1 MRAMIRF
8 GKQPRLRFISHL
20 DLQRFFQRAL
30 NRTGLPIAWT
40 QGFNP
45 HPILSFGSAL
55 ALGWTSEYEILD
67 VKLSAPMGRRRT
79 EDAMRAAL
87 PVDLPVLEVRMVDDR
102 HPAPMAMVRASDY
115 EITLSGETAAA
126 TLDAAEEF
134 LRRES
139 VMAMRKTKS
148 GEREVDI
155 RPMALSL
162 EREGDVLSAR
172 LMLTEKDTL
181 KPDLLV
187 RALAEI
193 AGAEVPEMRIHRRCL
208 LGEDESGALKGV
220 KTVRLDKSFKPIP
233 GTEEDLDCEL
243 LLIAAGFLGPQRYV
257 PEAFG
262 LELTPRS
269 CVRTPEG
276 GYSTNVPKVFSAGDM
291 RRGQSLVVWA
301 IQEGRAAAR
310 EVDAFL
316 MGYTN

>member
-67 VKLSAPMGRRRT
+67 VKLSAPMGRKRT
-79 EDAMRAAL
+79 EEAMRAAL

-162 EREGDVLSAR
+162 KREGDVLSAR
-172 LMLTEKDTL
+172 LRHYGATGFAVEVTGDNTVRVSLPNTSDLDMLKT
-181 KPDLLV
+181 LLV
-187 RALAEI
+187 SVGQINFTDADGNVLFDNNDI
-193 AGAEVPEMRIHRRCL
+193 ASADVQV
-208 LGEDESGALKGV
+208 S
-220 KTVRLDKSFKPIP
+220 
-233 GTEEDLDCEL
+233 
-243 LLIAAGFLGPQRYV
+243 
-257 PEAFG
+257 
-262 LELTPRS
+262 
-269 CVRTPEG
+269 G
-276 GYSTNVPKVFSAGDM
+276 GYSFLQVKMTEEGKAKLTEATEKCMGKTMPIVLDGEQLAAPQVDEVNTTGGMSLSFGFTESAT
-291 RRGQSLVVWA
+291 RA
-301 IQEGRAAAR
+301 IAAMMA
-310 EVDAFL
+310 
-316 MGYTN
+316 G

>member
-45 HPILSFGSAL
+45 PPILSFGSAL

-139 VMAMRKTKS
+139 VMAVRKTKS

-155 RPMALSL
+155 RPMALLL

-208 LGEDESGALKGV
+208 LGEDESGALKP
-220 KTVRLDKSFKPIP
+220 LM
-233 GTEEDLDCEL
+233 EL
-243 LLIAAGFLGPQRYV
+243 
-257 PEAFG
+257 
-262 LELTPRS
+262 
-269 CVRTPEG
+269 
-276 GYSTNVPKVFSAGDM
+276 
-291 RRGQSLVVWA
+291 
-301 IQEGRAAAR
+301 
-310 EVDAFL
+310 
-316 MGYTN
+316 

>member
-126 TLDAAEEF
+126 TLAAAEEF

-139 VMAMRKTKS
+139 VMAVRKTKS

-155 RPMALSL
+155 RPMALLL

-208 LGEDESGALKGV
+208 LGEDESGALKP
-220 KTVRLDKSFKPIP
+220 LM
-233 GTEEDLDCEL
+233 EL
-243 LLIAAGFLGPQRYV
+243 
-257 PEAFG
+257 
-262 LELTPRS
+262 
-269 CVRTPEG
+269 
-276 GYSTNVPKVFSAGDM
+276 
-291 RRGQSLVVWA
+291 
-301 IQEGRAAAR
+301 
-310 EVDAFL
+310 
-316 MGYTN
+316 

>member
-8 GKQPRLRFISHL
+8 GKQPRLRYISHL

-139 VMAMRKTKS
+139 VMAVRKTKS

-155 RPMALSL
+155 RPMALLL

-208 LGEDESGALKGV
+208 LGEDESGALKP
-220 KTVRLDKSFKPIP
+220 LM
-233 GTEEDLDCEL
+233 EL
-243 LLIAAGFLGPQRYV
+243 
-257 PEAFG
+257 
-262 LELTPRS
+262 
-269 CVRTPEG
+269 
-276 GYSTNVPKVFSAGDM
+276 
-291 RRGQSLVVWA
+291 
-301 IQEGRAAAR
+301 
-310 EVDAFL
+310 
-316 MGYTN
+316 

>member
-139 VMAMRKTKS
+139 VMAVRKTKS

-155 RPMALSL
+155 RPMALLL
-162 EREGDVLSAR
+162 ERKGDVLSAR

-208 LGEDESGALKGV
+208 LGEDESGALKP
-220 KTVRLDKSFKPIP
+220 LM
-233 GTEEDLDCEL
+233 EL
-243 LLIAAGFLGPQRYV
+243 
-257 PEAFG
+257 
-262 LELTPRS
+262 
-269 CVRTPEG
+269 
-276 GYSTNVPKVFSAGDM
+276 
-291 RRGQSLVVWA
+291 
-301 IQEGRAAAR
+301 
-310 EVDAFL
+310 
-316 MGYTN
+316 

>member
-55 ALGWTSEYEILD
+55 ALGWTSESEILD
-67 VKLSAPMGRRRT
+67 VKLSVPMGRKRT
-79 EDAMRAAL
+79 EEAMRAAL

-115 EITLSGETAAA
+115 EIALSGETAAA

-148 GEREVDI
+148 GEREVDV

-162 EREGDVLSAR
+162 KREGDVLSAR

-208 LGEDESGALKGV
+208 LGEDESGALKP
-220 KTVRLDKSFKPIP
+220 LM
-233 GTEEDLDCEL
+233 EL
-243 LLIAAGFLGPQRYV
+243 
-257 PEAFG
+257 
-262 LELTPRS
+262 
-269 CVRTPEG
+269 
-276 GYSTNVPKVFSAGDM
+276 
-291 RRGQSLVVWA
+291 
-301 IQEGRAAAR
+301 
-310 EVDAFL
+310 
-316 MGYTN
+316 

>member
-67 VKLSAPMGRRRT
+67 VKLSAPMGRKRT
-79 EDAMRAAL
+79 EEAMRAAL

-162 EREGDVLSAR
+162 KREGDVLSAR

-208 LGEDESGALKGV
+208 LGEDESGAL
-220 KTVRLDKSFKPIP
+220 RPLM
-233 GTEEDLDCEL
+233 EL
-243 LLIAAGFLGPQRYV
+243 
-257 PEAFG
+257 
-262 LELTPRS
+262 
-269 CVRTPEG
+269 
-276 GYSTNVPKVFSAGDM
+276 
-291 RRGQSLVVWA
+291 
-301 IQEGRAAAR
+301 
-310 EVDAFL
+310 
-316 MGYTN
+316 